1 MSYFSPN
8 LVPGHYM
15 IDALIAPEDFYVAI
29 KKLHPRLALHLLY
42 VDKHNSVIVAPLHCL
57 ASVEKARVEAK
68 KFNQPNPE
76 YAEYL
81 LKLTGEWI
89 SIITSGANEHP
100 QRAKLLAGIQTA
112 LNGDLAPPPA
122 WTRYFDISLATG
134 DDDTIHLPSNL
145 TLTRELGASSEPAA
159 DLRQVL
165 AALAYGKATKIN
177 PGRKP
182 K

>member
-1 MSYFSPN
+1 VSYFAPN

-15 IDALIAPEDFYVAI
+15 IDALITPEDFYAAI
-29 KKLHPRLALHLLY
+29 KKLPPRLALHLLF
-42 VDKHNSVIVAPLHCL
+42 VDRNNSVIVAPLHCL
-57 ASVEKARVEAK
+57 ASVEKAHVEAK
-68 KFNQPNPE
+68 KANQPN
-76 YAEYL
+76 AEYL
-81 LKLTGEWI
+81 AKLTEEWI
-89 SIITSGANEHP
+89 SLINSGASKHP
-100 QRAKLLAGIQTA
+100 QRKKLLAGIQTA
-112 LNGDLAPPPA
+112 LSGDLAPPPA

-134 DDDTIHLPSNL
+134 NDNTIHLPSNL

-165 AALAYGKATKIN
+165 AALGYGKATKIN